1 MSEFIE
7 VVAEVRNDG
16 GKGAS
21 RRLRRD
27 GLVPGIVYGGHQ
39 EPQMIAL
46 AHNVLVRSLEEEA
59 FYSSLLDLQVGDQ
72 RAKVVLKDLQRHP
85 AKPFILH
92 VDFQRVSMAEKLRM
106 TVPLHFENEETS
118 KGVKAGGKVS
128 HNLTEIEITCL
139 PNDLPE
145 YLTVDMAEMEIGDIV
160 PVSDVRLPEGVE
172 LTSSI
177 DVDTPVV
184 QIHAGYGDSDA
195 EEDEDGDDGD
205 DGAQAGEEGEATP

>member
-7 VVAEVRNDG
+7 VVAQTRDDG

-21 RRLRRD
+21 RRLRRQ

-46 AHNVLVRSLEEEA
+46 PHNVLVRSLEEEA
-59 FYSSLLDLQVGDQ
+59 FYSSLLDLKVGEE

-106 TVPLHFENEETS
+106 TVPLHFENEETAV
-118 KGVKAGGKVS
+118 GIKAGGKLS
-128 HNLTEIEITCL
+128 RNLTEVEITCL

-145 YLTVDMAEMEIGDIV
+145 FIAVDLGAMEIGDILHL
-160 PVSDVRLPEGVE
+160 SELTLPEGVE
-172 LTSSI
+172 LISTT
-177 DVDTPVV
+177 DVETPVV
-184 QIHAGYGDSDA
+184 LIHAGYSDTDA
-195 EEDEDGDDGD
+195 EDGEDGE
-205 DGAQAGEEGEATP
+205 AGGGEGEAGAEDEEAS

>member
-1 MSEFIE
+1 MSESIE
-7 VVAEVRNDG
+7 VVAQARDDG

-21 RRLRRD
+21 RRLRRQ

-46 AHNVLVRSLEEEA
+46 PHNLLERSLQEEA
-59 FYSSLLDLQVGDQ
+59 FYSSLLDLKVGEA

-106 TVPLHFENEETS
+106 TVPLHFENEQKAS
-118 KGVKAGGKVS
+118 GVKAGGKVS
-128 HNLTEIEITCL
+128 RNLTEIEITCL

-145 YLTVDMAEMEIGDIV
+145 FITVDLAQMEIGDIIH
-160 PVSDVRLPEGVE
+160 VSELALPEGVE
-172 LTSSI
+172 LTSTT
-177 DVDTPVV
+177 DLETPVV
-184 QIHAGYGDSDA
+184 LIHAGYSDTEA
-195 EEDEDGDDGD
+195 EDGE
-205 DGAQAGEEGEATP
+205 AGEAGEAGVEGEQAS

>member
-1 MSEFIE
+1 
-7 VVAEVRNDG
+7 
-16 GKGAS
+16 
-21 RRLRRD
+21 
-27 GLVPGIVYGGHQ
+27 
-39 EPQMIAL
+39 MIAL